1 MTSANTRNLIQA
13 ISIHGNVVDRYF
25 AVTSETPRNTVEVRI
40 NAMPRNGRSARAG
53 ALRVADFFS
62 GKGSG
67 ALSSLAAAAGGGV
80 TVELGCKN
88 YRIGRTPKNDN
99 CAESTRPENRKRI
112 CAIARGKSPSP
123 SRQLAVSVAATC
135 HRRRGT
141 CPRPLKH
148 FVNNCVNYS
157 IGRLPSF
164 GPRGKALSSAAISSL
179 LRTRSPAAAFAPACS
194 GVEAF
199 GIANTK
205 GSRVRKARA
214 TWRGVASRASAIFW
228 STSPALLRGEGKSL

>member
-1 MTSANTRNLIQA
+1 MTPPPINPTAVASQRRTPTLSPRKKIDSAVTNSGATKVVAEASAMGRNRKPEMKNSDDDNSAMPRIACRPGRSVRSAYSGEPGSIAGTMTSANTRNLIQA
-13 ISIHGNVVDRYF
+13 ISIDGNVVDRYF

-88 YRIGRTPKNDN
+88 YRIGRAPKNDN

-123 SRQLAVSVAATC
+123 SRQLAVGGAALAVA
-135 HRRRGT
+135 H
-141 CPRPLKH
+141 
-148 FVNNCVNYS
+148 
-157 IGRLPSF
+157 
-164 GPRGKALSSAAISSL
+164 
-179 LRTRSPAAAFAPACS
+179 
-194 GVEAF
+194 
-199 GIANTK
+199 
-205 GSRVRKARA
+205 
-214 TWRGVASRASAIFW
+214 
-228 STSPALLRGEGKSL
+228 